1 MPPCVGPRNP
11 YWLGSALRWCK
22 RNGLTIEEA
31 CHLVEA
37 KLTRPAQ
44 PGEIERMASK
54 VFSTDITVLPR
65 STFWPPRDDAKLE
78 ALWREHPA
86 TSADVVAASPIPI
99 SLQVIHP
106 LDVLGLLHPKDAL
119 LYLSPQKEVTG
130 EIKSIGEWRTD
141 PGDIAGWS
149 MCVPNA
155 MSKRVGLNQEGSTSV
170 RCRDTSCGYDG
181 MRYAVAEPD
190 FDADVPLVQAGVPPQ
205 HLSASVVLNRI
216 PRERIVMVVD
226 SGGKSLHAWLNVN
239 GLTKSQRDGFFQR
252 GCTYGVDPAG
262 RLPEQ
267 QFRLPNGT
275 RHIQTD
281 GGDTVAV
288 QRVLFFNPSAL

>member
-1 MPPCVGPRNP
+1 
-11 YWLGSALRWCK
+11 
-22 RNGLTIEEA
+22 
-31 CHLVEA
+31 
-37 KLTRPAQ
+37 
-44 PGEIERMASK
+44 MAGK
-54 VFSTDITVLPR
+54 VYSTDISALPR
-65 STFWPPRDDAKLE
+65 STYWPHRDDTKLE
-78 ALWREHPA
+78 KLWREHPA
-86 TSADVVAASPIPI
+86 TPANVVIASPIPI
-99 SLQVIHP
+99 AEQVFYP
-106 LDVLGLLHPKDAL
+106 LDILALLHPEDAL
-119 LYLSPQKEVTG
+119 LYLSPRKEITG
-130 EIKSIGEWRTD
+130 EIKTLAEWRVD
-141 PGDIAGWS
+141 HSDIACWA

-155 MSKRVGLNQEGSTSV
+155 MSKRIGVNQEGSPSV
-170 RCRDTSCGYDG
+170 RCRDTSCGFDG

-281 GGDTVAV
+281 GGDTLAV